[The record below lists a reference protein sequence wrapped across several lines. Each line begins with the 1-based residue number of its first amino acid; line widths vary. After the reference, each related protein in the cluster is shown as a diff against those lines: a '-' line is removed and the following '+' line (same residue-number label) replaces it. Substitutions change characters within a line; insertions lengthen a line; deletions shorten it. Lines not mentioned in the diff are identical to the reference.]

1 VREGS
6 SCGRTQP
13 CWLTVCA
20 TPQVEHA
27 ACYFW
32 VCAIQPYCIQ
42 QVPMAVL
49 AAVQYAGCKFV
60 DINGD
65 GIYVVEGGQW

>member
-1 VREGS
+1 
-6 SCGRTQP
+6 
-13 CWLTVCA
+13 
-20 TPQVEHA
+20 
-27 ACYFW
+27 
-32 VCAIQPYCIQ
+32 
-42 QVPMAVL
+42 MAVL